1 MKNSVK
7 DIGEEFLSE
16 SQAMGLM
23 AEGRHFRAD
32 YDFSM
37 GEGEDIGWGGVGKVG
52 VVQTAAF
59 AG

>member
-16 SQAMGLM
+16 SQAIGLM
-23 AEGRHFRAD
+23 VEGRHLWAD
-32 YDFSM
+32 HDFSM
-37 GEGEDIGWGGVGKVG
+37 RERKHIGRGRVGKVG